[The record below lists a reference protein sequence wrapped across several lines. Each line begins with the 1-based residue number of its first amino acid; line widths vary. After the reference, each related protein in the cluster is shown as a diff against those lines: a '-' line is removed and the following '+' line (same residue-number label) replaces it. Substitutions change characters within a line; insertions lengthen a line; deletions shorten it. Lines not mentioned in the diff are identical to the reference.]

1 MNNCHYLG
9 IRASTL
15 PVKWVKRFTVIRA
28 YDGLPSFVCS
38 LVFIVLEEGLGDLLN
53 LYLDLEDTGLTF
65 NLLSY
70 PEVYLSLV
78 PIKGSSEHP
87 VFKHA
92 IKVYSDPLNQR
103 AQMREE
109 K

>member
-9 IRASTL
+9 IRALTL
-15 PVKWVKRFTVIRA
+15 PVKWLKRSKPVIRA
-28 YDGLPSFVCS
+28 YDGLLTFVCG
-38 LVFIVLEEGLGDLLN
+38 LVFIVLEEGLGDLRN

-78 PIKGSSEHP
+78 SIKGSSEHP

-92 IKVYSDPLNQR
+92 IKVYSEPLNQR
-103 AQMREE
+103 AQMR
-109 K
+109 